1 MAAPLRE
8 GRATAV
14 RMGAEHRPDTRSTPT
29 RNSLTRSDRLAR
41 PAGLFPSS
49 FLCAVLVVCVGLPA
63 EAARGRAD
71 VDRGGAAGDA
81 TVVYRKVFK
90 SSSPEFAEI
99 RIPENGP
106 ATCDMRSLEEDPNP
120 QPMEISAALRGR
132 IFTLAADLNNFR
144 DITLDVKRRIANLGE
159 KTFRYEKGGQASE
172 VKFNYTLN
180 AKAGQL
186 LQIFESLSR
195 EQEDFYALERT
206 MKYDRLGIN
215 GPLLQLDDDV
225 HHHAIAQPERFL
237 PLLEQIAGDSRFLEM
252 ARQRARAM
260 ADAIRKPQQ

>member
-1 MAAPLRE
+1 MAARM
-8 GRATAV
+8 RA
-14 RMGAEHRPDTRSTPT
+14 EQRPEIRSTPT
-29 RNSLTRSDRLAR
+29 RKPLALSDRFARRAGPFLSCLVCAVLLVWVVLPADAAR
-41 PAGLFPSS
+41 PAG
-49 FLCAVLVVCVGLPA
+49 V
-63 EAARGRAD
+63 E
-71 VDRGGAAGDA
+71 RGGAAGDA

-120 QPMEISAALRGR
+120 QPMEISATLRGR
-132 IFTLAADLNNFR
+132 IFALAADLHNFR

-159 KTFRYEKGGQASE
+159 KTFRYEKGGETSE

-195 EQEDFYALERT
+195 EQEDVLVLERT

-215 GPLLQLDDDV
+215 GALLQIDDDV
-225 HHHAIAQPERFL
+225 HHHAIVQPERFL

-252 ARQRARAM
+252 ARQHARAL
-260 ADAIRKPQQ
+260 ADTIRKPQQ

>member
-1 MAAPLRE
+1 
-8 GRATAV
+8 V
-14 RMGAEHRPDTRSTPT
+14 
-29 RNSLTRSDRLAR
+29 AR
-41 PAGLFPSS
+41 G
-49 FLCAVLVVCVGLPA
+49 
-63 EAARGRAD
+63 EAAGE
-71 VDRGGAAGDA
+71 A
-81 TVVYRKVFK
+81 TVIYRKVFK

-120 QPMEISAALRGR
+120 QPMEISATLRGR
-132 IFTLAADLNNFR
+132 IFALAADLHNFHE
-144 DITLDVKRRIANLGE
+144 ITLDVKRRIANLGE
-159 KTFRYEKGGQASE
+159 KTFRYEKGGEASE

-195 EQEDFYALERT
+195 EQEDFFALQRT

-215 GPLLQLDDDV
+215 GALLQLDDDV

-252 ARQRARAM
+252 ARQRARAL